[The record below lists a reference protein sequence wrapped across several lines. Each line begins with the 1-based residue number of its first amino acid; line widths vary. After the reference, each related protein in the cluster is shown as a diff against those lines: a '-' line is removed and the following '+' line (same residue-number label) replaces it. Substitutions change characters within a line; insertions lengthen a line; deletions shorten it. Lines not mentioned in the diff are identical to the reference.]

1 MGLPSAKMSP
11 AMNKG
16 SRAGSKVPKKATAPS
31 HSSKL
36 QPRGYPQQQD
46 IQVEQV
52 PQQQNPPAPLSSQQM
67 PMHPS
72 DNGQQ
77 EMFDNQ
83 MEDERMRAEENILN
97 THLEAVKEEAQ
108 LIQREGEMITTLE
121 RAIMNEEEYDMRE
134 YLADAR

>member
-1 MGLPSAKMSP
+1 
-11 AMNKG
+11 
-16 SRAGSKVPKKATAPS
+16 
-31 HSSKL
+31 
-36 QPRGYPQQQD
+36 
-46 IQVEQV
+46 
-52 PQQQNPPAPLSSQQM
+52 M
-67 PMHPS
+67 PTHPS
-72 DNGQQ
+72 DGQSDL
-77 EMFDNQ
+77 FDNQ